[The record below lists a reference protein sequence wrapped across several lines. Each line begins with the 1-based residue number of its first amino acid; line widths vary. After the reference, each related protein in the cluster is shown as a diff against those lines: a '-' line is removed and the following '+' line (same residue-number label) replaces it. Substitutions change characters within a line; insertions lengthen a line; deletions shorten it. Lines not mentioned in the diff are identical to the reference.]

1 MQKTESVILKIGQ
14 LKLSSLRSRK
24 KKELRNMNRAC
35 GTSSKIYILIITE
48 NFPSL
53 RKDMT
58 LHIQDVQR
66 IPTKINSKIHTKI
79 HYN

>member
-1 MQKTESVILKIGQ
+1 
-14 LKLSSLRSRK
+14 
-24 KKELRNMNRAC
+24 MNRAC